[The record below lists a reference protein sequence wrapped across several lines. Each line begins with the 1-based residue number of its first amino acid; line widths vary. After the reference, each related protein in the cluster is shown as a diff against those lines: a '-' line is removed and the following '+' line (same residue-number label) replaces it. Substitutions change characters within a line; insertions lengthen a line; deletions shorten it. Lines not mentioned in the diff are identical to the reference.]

1 MAESRL
7 SGETAAAAVKS
18 FSFATVSLPI
28 AWSLLT
34 GSVTS
39 GISGFLTGD
48 LIVVT
53 YMILTITSA
62 KQIPCTAGFGEKSD
76 CKVVYVIQLCS
87 EWYKSRGT
95 RQEQTLQHTA

>member
-1 MAESRL
+1 MF
-7 SGETAAAAVKS
+7 GEAAAAAVRS

-34 GSVTS
+34 GSVTR

-53 YMILTITSA
+53 YMPASIISA
-62 KQIPCTAGFGEKSD
+62 RHA
-76 CKVVYVIQLCS
+76 
-87 EWYKSRGT
+87 
-95 RQEQTLQHTA
+95 

>member
-1 MAESRL
+1 MTESRL

-18 FSFATVSLPI
+18 FSFATVSLPT

-34 GSVTS
+34 ASVTS

-62 KQIPCTAGFGEKSD
+62 KKAPCTAGFAEEGDESD
-76 CKVVYVIQLCS
+76 CKVPV
-87 EWYKSRGT
+87 
-95 RQEQTLQHTA
+95 